1 MNHRE
6 RVLAVLNKKLPDRV
20 PMDLCNSA
28 SYIND
33 PAYFALKKYFNIE
46 GDIDQFR
53 RNFTANYYDQRVL
66 QALDI
71 DFRHVG
77 LKLPTGY
84 QNKTYED
91 GTFSDEWG
99 VVYRL
104 LGNERAIVKYPL
116 KGADESDLDRY
127 PWPNP
132 YALGRTEGVAER
144 ARDLYQNTDY
154 AVAAHA
160 AHNYGFFDTA
170 WILRGFDD
178 FLIDLMI
185 NKTFARHL
193 LGKILDLFL
202 GLHEVYLNAVG
213 PHIHTITFCED
224 YGMQNAPFISPALYK
239 EMLQPFHKELF
250 AFIKKKAP
258 QVKIIFHSCGA
269 VYPLI
274 PLFIEAGID
283 ILNPIQHTANGMD
296 PLKIKKEFG
305 SEIIFHGGVDIQ
317 HALFGTVE
325 DVQREVKEVIDQLG
339 QNGGYIV
346 APANVIQGETPAE
359 NIASLYSTAAK
370 YGTYDLKY

>member
-20 PMDLCNSA
+20 PMDLCESA
-28 SYIND
+28 SFIND
-33 PAYFALKKYFNIE
+33 PAYFALKKYLNIE
-46 GDIDQFR
+46 GDVESFR
-53 RNFTANYYDQRVL
+53 KNFTANYYDQRVL

-71 DFRHVG
+71 DFRHVW
-77 LKLPTGY
+77 LKPPTGY
-84 QNKTYED
+84 QNKTYAD

-116 KGADESDLDRY
+116 MDADESDLDKY
-127 PWPNP
+127 PWLDPFAP
-132 YALGRTEGVAER
+132 GRAEGLAER

-154 AVAAHA
+154 AISAHA

-170 WILRGFDD
+170 WIMRGFDN
-178 FLIDLMI
+178 FLVDLMI
-185 NKTFARHL
+185 NKPFAKHL
-193 LGKILDLFL
+193 LGKILDIFL
-202 GLHEVYLNAVG
+202 GLHEVYLNEVG
-213 PHIHTITFCED
+213 PHLQMIAFCED

-239 EMLQPFHKELF
+239 EMLQPYHKELF

-258 QVKIIFHSCGA
+258 QVKIMFHSCGA

-274 PLFIEAGID
+274 PLLIEAGID

-305 SEIIFHGGVDIQ
+305 SEVIFHGGIDVQ
-317 HALFGTVE
+317 HALAGTVE
-325 DVQREVKEVIDQLG
+325 GVEKEVKSMIDMLG
-339 QNGGYIV
+339 ENGGYIV
-346 APANVIQGETPAE
+346 APANVVAGETPPE
-359 NIASLYSTAAK
+359 NIASLYRTAAT
-370 YGTYDLKY
+370 YGRYGLK